1 MSALAT
7 PIPATPTDT
16 RQKGSDMYK
25 KILVPF
31 DNSESSR
38 HALKNALDLVDGI
51 EGAEI
56 TVLKVVEWHD
66 YNAETFKIAS
76 RMSGVL
82 GDSLDMNSI
91 SEIGSEAEKEEATEI
106 ANSIEDIVNG
116 AENVEIAI
124 VNGSPHDTIVA
135 YASDLGFDCIV
146 MGHRGMGV
154 IRGMLGSVAFSV
166 LQKANKPVLVVK

>member
-1 MSALAT
+1 
-7 PIPATPTDT
+7 
-16 RQKGSDMYK
+16 MYK

-31 DNSESSR
+31 DNSESAR
-38 HALKNALDLVDGI
+38 HALTNAIDLVDGVPDSQ
-51 EGAEI
+51 I

-76 RMSGVL
+76 RMSGVM
-82 GDSLDMNSI
+82 GDSLDMNAI
-91 SEIGSEAEKEEATEI
+91 SEVGNEAENEEIERINDDIREI
-106 ANSIEDIVNG
+106 VG
-116 AENVEIAI
+116 EIPDNIQVA
-124 VNGSPHDTIVA
+124 VANGSPHDTIVA